1 MSAIDNEIRGDLRLS
16 LAEKGSP
23 SSLDDIEATAEFDSG
38 ESPDDFGVLASHA
51 PAIDPVGSY
60 LREMGRSR
68 LLTAEEEVRL
78 AKGIECGHVRV
89 WRAISRS
96 PITWCALVN
105 FAKDLRQQK
114 RSIAELVEL
123 EPRPPKPDVVRQITR
138 KTLEVI
144 DQIEQ
149 LEKSTKQVA
158 ARVQRSQRSRRQS
171 DRYKLFRLARLSVQT
186 SKLVRSIPVR
196 PEAKARLLGN
206 IREEYEAQGLGTVRP
221 LSGSAINGLEH
232 TMQAIRRGE
241 QESAQAKNQFVQ
253 ANLRLVVSIAK
264 KHQNRG
270 MDILD
275 LIQEGNIGLMT
286 AADKFDWRRGFK
298 FSTYAT
304 WWIWQA
310 VTRAISTQART
321 VRLPVHMIEIINKF
335 SRTNQELTKEL
346 GRKPLPEEIAK
357 RMEISLGKVEEL
369 MLASQETRSLDMPV
383 GTDQESHLG
392 DLIENPSSL
401 SPAEVAMDADMKEQA
416 FSALEVLSPRDA
428 KIIQFRFGLVDGEER
443 TLEQVGEIFG
453 LTRERIRQIEKKAM
467 YALRE
472 SVRVQELRSYLRCAS

>member
-1 MSAIDNEIRGDLRLS
+1 
-16 LAEKGSP
+16 
-23 SSLDDIEATAEFDSG
+23 
-38 ESPDDFGVLASHA
+38 
-51 PAIDPVGSY
+51 
-60 LREMGRSR
+60 MGRRR

-78 AKGIECGHVRV
+78 AKGIERGRMRV

-114 RSIAELVEL
+114 RSIDELVEL
-123 EPRPPKPDVVRQITR
+123 GPRPPKPDAVRQITR

-149 LEKSTKQVA
+149 LAKSTRQVA

-196 PEAKARLLGN
+196 LEAKARLLGN
-206 IREEYEAQGLGTVRP
+206 IREEYEAQGPGRVRP

-232 TMQAIRRGE
+232 TIQAIRRGE

-346 GRKPLPEEIAK
+346 GRKPSPEEIAK

-383 GTDQESHLG
+383 GMDQESHLG
-392 DLIENPSSL
+392 DLIENPASL

-428 KIIQFRFGLVDGEER
+428 QIIQFRFGLVDGEER

-472 SVRVQELRSYLRCAS
+472 SVRVQELRPYLRRAS

>member
-1 MSAIDNEIRGDLRLS
+1 MSAIDNEIRDDLRLS
-16 LAEKGSP
+16 LAGEGSP
-23 SSLDDIEATAEFDSG
+23 SSLDDIEATAGFDS
-38 ESPDDFGVLASHA
+38 EEFNVLANQA
-51 PAIDPVGSY
+51 LAIDPVGSY
-60 LREMGRSR
+60 LREIGRRR

-78 AKGIECGHVRV
+78 AKGIERGRVRV

-96 PITWCALVN
+96 PITWRELVN

-114 RSIAELVEL
+114 RSIEELVEL
-123 EPRPPKPDVVRQITR
+123 GPRPPKPDAVRQITR

-149 LEKSTKQVA
+149 LEKSIKQVA
-158 ARVQRSQRSRRQS
+158 ARLQRSQRSRRQS
-171 DRYKLFRLARLSVQT
+171 DRCTFSRLARLSVQT
-186 SKLVRSIPVR
+186 SKVVRSIAVQ
-196 PEAKARLLGN
+196 PEAKARLLGK
-206 IREEYEAQGLGTVRP
+206 IREEYEARGRGTVRP
-221 LSGSAINGLEH
+221 LSGFAISGLEH
-232 TMQAIRRGE
+232 TMRAIRRGE
-241 QESAQAKNQFVQ
+241 RESAQAKNQFVQ

-310 VTRAISTQART
+310 VTRAISMQART

-335 SRTNQELTKEL
+335 SRTSQELTKEL

-369 MLASQETRSLDMPV
+369 MLVSQETRSLDIPV

-392 DLIENPSSL
+392 DLIENPASL

-467 YALRE
+467 YTLRE
-472 SVRVQELRSYLRCAS
+472 SVRVQELQPYLRRAS